1 MSIDLPLFP
10 GALLQIDFF
19 PNLFLVGVS
28 NWDGWQQCDCGEC
41 EPRLTNVT
49 QLGLLFFSINLF
61 IDK

>member
-1 MSIDLPLFP
+1 MSIDLPLFS